1 MIKIYKFIIKICEI
15 YFQIYILI
23 YLKKHKKNVY
33 VKNSFFIYKFN
44 LILLNNFK
52 LHSNY

>member
-33 VKNSFFIYKFN
+33 VKNSKFKN
-44 LILLNNFK
+44 KNFRI
-52 LHSNY
+52 